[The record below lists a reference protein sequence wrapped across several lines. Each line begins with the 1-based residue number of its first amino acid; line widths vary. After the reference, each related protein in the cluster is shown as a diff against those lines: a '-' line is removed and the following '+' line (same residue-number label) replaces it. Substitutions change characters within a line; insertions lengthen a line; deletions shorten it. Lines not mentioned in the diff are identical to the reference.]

1 MVPRITTDP
10 KIFGGK
16 PIVRGMRISVE
27 MILDLMGQGMSEED
41 ILGEY
46 PLLEKDDLTACLRY
60 AKSVVAC
67 EETEI
72 ALVEPVQ

>member
-1 MVPRITTDP
+1 MEPRITSNP

-27 MILDLMGQGMSEED
+27 MILDLMGQGMSGQE
-41 ILGEY
+41 ILSEY
-46 PLLEKDDLTACLRY
+46 PLLEKEDLTACLRY
-60 AKSVVAC
+60 ARAVVAC

-72 ALVEPVQ
+72 ALAGRTQ